1 LIFQVETCYTSFIDH
16 SLILL
21 LFKITIRLMESLCG
35 IYMDLTNLIVILKSG
50 RMYGTSRV
58 LLLFKIASRFV
69 KLLCGIHMDP
79 TNPIIIL
86 KKLKNKRRLMLPPM
100 TQLLTLFSFFFIIK
114 QKITKPCKW
123 VEV

>member
-1 LIFQVETCYTSFIDH
+1 
-16 SLILL
+16 
-21 LFKITIRLMESLCG
+21 
-35 IYMDLTNLIVILKSG
+35 MDLTNLIVILKSG